1 MSSNAVSLIR
11 LARSAEVAPRPRQAT
26 ASRTA
31 TRQTRTAGW
40 AELLG
45 RPSPESTRSREVAH
59 LGGLAA
65 RTALAIGKTS

>member
-11 LARSAEVAPRPRQAT
+11 LARSAEVAPRPRQA
-26 ASRTA
+26 SRTA

-45 RPSPESTRSREVAH
+45 RPSLESTRSREVAH